1 MSDEYSKSTLK
12 FLYEEY
18 RESVKHLDN
27 YEEQDRIEEDIRGY
41 LIKDDYDGLKEM
53 AEEQEEKHSIDLS
66 EVKDFVDTLGDDDLI
81 SDESETKVKREL
93 GKGKEH
99 AIKQRI
105 QQVKG
110 DELLIPIDQPVGVE
124 NLFRLQRNIYREHE
138 KKIFP
143 ISKQKT
149 WDGSISSQIGD
160 TKQKFEVMAVWET
173 KEEKLMFQHFGD
185 KSPNKGYNKIES
197 HTQSFF
203 IYKFRANNTQYLAL
217 SHEQLDPM
225 RCKLH
230 GTHLK
235 LDDWKEMGENRSLP
249 VNQDIILVHSV
260 DPAIEELSE
269 KQMEEMKQDKNHEW
283 FAQNLLGKFRHP
295 QWFEEMVI
303 ALLAQG
309 DDYGYPSPL
318 FWLAPTG
325 TGTSAFLE
333 AVTKSLDEREGV
345 QTGSAGTVKALV
357 PSFKDSPPDEGF
369 LLRTQ
374 RIAAVDE
381 IFNLLSNVVDN
392 GNGSMEDEFRSMQD
406 ILEHKDRKFASGN
419 GSIRAKPQSTM
430 FAVANPSYKIDNMMM
445 AFDKL
450 STPWM
455 ARMVCY
461 EQTQSHIDFVDERKA
476 EYGGKSEEEMKPQ
489 RNDTFIALMDNLRD
503 NVRLELDGKRIK
515 RIQDDLEKLI
525 PSKYT
530 RVFRSRY
537 NHHIMNLVAG
547 LAKYNTIVEARDEF
561 EARDEDYERAQQIME
576 IVVASW
582 SSNVDMMDMNIASRP
597 HYLDKEQRQV
607 WEQINDAPK
616 GIKTS
621 SINVNVDSLSWTLND
636 LSDLELIEKK
646 GDKYYPYFS
655 DEVERPEDKLGGL
668 KA

>member
-1 MSDEYSKSTLK
+1 MSEEFSKSTLK

-18 RESVKHLDN
+18 RDKTQHIDN
-27 YEEQDRIEEDIRGY
+27 YDEQDKVEEDIKGY
-41 LIKDDYDGLKEM
+41 LINDDYEGLEQM
-53 AEEQEEKHSIDLS
+53 AEKQEEKHSIDLS
-66 EVKDFVDTLGDDDLI
+66 QIKEFVETLGDEELI
-81 SDESETKVKREL
+81 SDQSEKKVKREL

-99 AIKQRI
+99 AIKQRL
-105 QQVKG
+105 QSVKG
-110 DELLIPIDQPVGVE
+110 DELIIPIDQPVGIE
-124 NLFRLQRNIYREHE
+124 NLERLQRNVYREHG

-160 TKQKFEVMAVWET
+160 TKQKFEVLSIWEN
-173 KEEKLMFQHFGD
+173 KEEDMSFQHFGE
-185 KSPNKGYNKIES
+185 KSPNKGWHKKET

-203 IYKFRANNTQYLAL
+203 IYKFRAQHTEYLVF
-217 SHEQLDPM
+217 SHEKLDPM

-230 GTHLK
+230 GTHYK
-235 LDDWKEMGENRSLP
+235 LDDWKEMGESRSLP
-249 VNQDIILVHSV
+249 INQDIIFVHSV
-260 DPAIEELSE
+260 EPAIRELSE
-269 KQMEEMKQDKNHEW
+269 EEMHEMKQGKDHDW
-283 FAQNLLGKFRHP
+283 FAENLLGQYRHP
-295 QWFEEMVI
+295 QWFEELNI
-303 ALLAQG
+303 AMMAQG
-309 DDYGYPSPL
+309 DDYGYPSPF

-325 TGTSAFLE
+325 TGTSAWLE
-333 AVTKSLDEREGV
+333 AVTTALDEREGV

-381 IFNLLSNVVDN
+381 IFNLLSSVVDN
-392 GNGSMEDEFRSMQD
+392 GNGSTEDVFRSMQD
-406 ILEHKDRKFASGN
+406 ILEHKSRKFASGN
-419 GSIRAKPQSTM
+419 GSIHAKPQSTM
-430 FAVANPSYKIDNMMM
+430 FAVANPSYGIENMMQ

-455 ARMVCY
+455 ARMICY
-461 EQTQSHIDFVDERKA
+461 EQTDSHIDFIDERKA
-476 EYGGKSEEEMKPQ
+476 EYGGKSEQEMMPQ

-515 RIQDDLEKLI
+515 EIQDELGKLI

-530 RVFRSRY
+530 RVFKSRY

-547 LAKYNTIVEARDEF
+547 LAKYRTIVDSRDEF
-561 EARDEDYERAQQIME
+561 EVRDEDYERAHQIME
-576 IVVASW
+576 IIVASW

-597 HYLDKEQRQV
+597 HYIDHEQRMV

-621 SINVNVDSLSWTLND
+621 SINVNVDSLSWTLNE
-636 LSDLELIEKK
+636 LSQLELVEKI
-646 GDKYYPYFS
+646 GDKYYPYWS
-655 DEVERPEDKLGGL
+655 DEVERPQDKLGGL
-668 KA
+668 KP